1 MVNLWIPCWKHCTS
15 KLRRQSSL
23 FYTWTRKPLRLHSS
37 PLEFRQRQ
45 WSNAF
50 QSKAAGEL
58 ETSKG
63 FLILWTLSISSFLT
77 TFSEHGGCLQ
87 VQDLALSVK
96 LHEILDCP
104 PLEHVQVPLD
114 GSREGPLV
122 NQSLLPLH
130 AGLGEGKMEGSRARL
145 SRKYLAFCSSDRM
158 NSGMD

>member
-15 KLRRQSSL
+15 KLRRQSTL

-114 GSREGPLV
+114 GSRALWWISHYSHCTQDWVRGRWKA
-122 NQSLLPLH
+122 
-130 AGLGEGKMEGSRARL
+130 AGQGWAE
-145 SRKYLAFCSSDRM
+145 
-158 NSGMD
+158 NI